1 MATFFRQIIW
11 LIQFK
16 DLHLQKNRDM
26 KKWQKKAIKEIMHNF
41 DFKKVRKTMLALD
54 WRWNSINRTPFV
66 SELMETAEQLLF
78 DSTVAT
84 ADDSGVYYVS
94 TGGLEVICDKVR
106 KGMRL
111 VFIVSDWE
119 VLKDG
124 E

>member
-1 MATFFRQIIW
+1 
-11 LIQFK
+11 
-16 DLHLQKNRDM
+16 M
-26 KKWQKKAIKEIMHNF
+26 KKWQKKAIKEIVDNF

-78 DSTVAT
+78 ASTVAT
-84 ADDSGVYYVS
+84 ADDSGVSCVY
-94 TGGLEVICDKVR
+94 TGGFEVICDKVR

-111 VFIVSDWE
+111 VFMVSYWE
-119 VLKDG
+119 VFKDG